1 MQEVLSLE
9 ELGVGRADLLAGPVN
24 RVDLL
29 ADESKEAELVRGA
42 VLLRNVAVDER
53 LVALELLER
62 RRLVLG
68 LRLGLLRL
76 ENRLGRS
83 LEDRSLAALEFVG
96 RRESSIEHVGEV
108 AQVTT
113 FVRPVRAGERWTH
126 TEQARRA

>member
-62 RRLVLG
+62 RRLVVG

-108 AQVTT
+108 AQVTA